1 MYCCYTDEAM
11 SQKKCRYQT
20 RPEIHTDTRNNVT
33 INNNDELIFQK
44 AYEIDDLNA
53 IRIFCQ

>member
-1 MYCCYTDEAM
+1 M